1 MPPVNEILLKME
13 NVSKS
18 FGGVIAVQDYNM
30 ELPRRGIHGIIG
42 PNGAGKTTI
51 FNLISR
57 IYPVDAGNIRFLGR
71 DVTKNSQIDVA
82 RLGLSRTFQNTRLF
96 TALSVLDNVKVGLD
110 HAGKYSIIEALFLA
124 PRRWKEERRI
134 AKEASACLEALNLQK
149 YAKARPGNLPYG
161 IQRRVEIARAIVG
174 QPKLLMLDEPA
185 AGLNPEEV
193 LELVDFIRH
202 IKREYD
208 LTILVIEHRM
218 DLIMTLCELIHVQN
232 FGRTIAVGTPGEVQI
247 NPHVLA
253 AYLGKE
259 D

>member
-1 MPPVNEILLKME
+1 MNEILLKME
-13 NVSKS
+13 NASKN
-18 FGGVIAVQDYNM
+18 FGGVTAVQNFNL
-30 ELPRRGIHGIIG
+30 ELPMQGLHGIIG

-57 IYPVDAGNIRFLGR
+57 IYPLDSGTIHFLGR
-71 DVTKNSQIDVA
+71 DVTKDSQIDMA
-82 RLGLSRTFQNTRLF
+82 RMGLTRTFQNTRLF

-110 HAGKYSIIEALFLA
+110 HTGKYSIIEALFLT

-134 AKEASACLEALNLQK
+134 AKEASACLESLNLHN
-149 YAKARPGNLPYG
+149 YANARPNNLPYG

-174 QPKLLMLDEPA
+174 RPKLLMLDEPA

-193 LELVDFIRH
+193 LALIEFIRF
-202 IKREYD
+202 IRREYN

-218 DLIMTLCELIHVQN
+218 DLIMALCELIHVQN
-232 FGRTIAVGTPGEVQI
+232 FGQTIAVGTPGEVQAD
-247 NPHVLA
+247 PHVLS
-253 AYLGKE
+253 AYLGRE

>member
-1 MPPVNEILLKME
+1 MSDILLKME
-13 NVSKS
+13 NVSKN
-18 FGGVIAVQDYNM
+18 FGGVVAVQNYSM
-30 ELPRRGIHGIIG
+30 EVPWHRIHGIIG

-57 IYPVDAGNIRFLGR
+57 IYPVDTGKIEFLGL
-71 DVTKNSQIDVA
+71 DVTKDSQIDVA
-82 RLGLSRTFQNTRLF
+82 RMGLSRTFQNTRLF

-110 HAGKYSIIEALFLA
+110 HTGKYTIIEALFLT

-134 AKEASACLEALNLQK
+134 AKEAFACLEALNLQK

-174 QPKLLMLDEPA
+174 RPKLLMLDEPA
-185 AGLNPEEV
+185 AGLNPDEV
-193 LELVDFIRH
+193 LELVEFIRH

-232 FGRTIAVGTPGEVQI
+232 FGQTIAVGTPSEVQT